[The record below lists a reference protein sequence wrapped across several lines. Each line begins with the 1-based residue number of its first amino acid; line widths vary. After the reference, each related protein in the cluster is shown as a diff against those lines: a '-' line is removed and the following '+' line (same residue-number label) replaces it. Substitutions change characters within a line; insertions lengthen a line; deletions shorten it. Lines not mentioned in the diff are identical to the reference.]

1 MKTIEQI
8 LPGILL
14 SGMLGDTPSKVAA
27 ELGYQGRTT
36 VGRIMKGAAGKSATE
51 EFCRR
56 IAEKFGLSTVDLFEL
71 DRYLDLSR
79 RFARMRPG
87 EDTDFSK
94 LLIHVIDNDYSDLD
108 ITVNELSEL
117 KILRHDHR
125 ETFMGMLSFVYFRQP
140 GVDLNTLTDLLKGA
154 FPDRPFG
161 IAACS
166 AYPTS
171 PVALGHFPP
180 RLKEIALGAMIIK
193 NFCYDYLDAMRYAHM
208 IPLRD
213 LSGRTYWSDG
223 ESDRVVLL
231 NLVRVNND
239 RNAYYEFYHVSR
251 SNGRIENVAQLFF
264 LDSGL
269 AGVYLKDSR
278 LTAWARYTA
287 AENRIEL
294 KWLNEKEPPSVME
307 RLYPGN
313 SRELTVLD
321 RSISDDRLSA
331 CIYDAYGISP
341 VWNCKV
347 ADVKVSRKEIELHTV
362 TGGCFRVSRESRSF
376 LKSVVPDMEVMIY
389 EDKTDGRLYAEWPAL
404 GERLS
409 LAECGGV
416 ISAG

>member
-27 ELGYQGRTT
+27 ELGYKGRTT
-36 VGRIMKGAAGKSATE
+36 VGRIMKGTAGQSATE

-56 IAEKFGLSTVDLFEL
+56 IAEKFGLTSGELFEL
-71 DRYLDLSR
+71 DRYLDLGR
-79 RFARMRPG
+79 RFANMLLN
-87 EDTDFSK
+87 EHTDFSK
-94 LLIHVIDNDYSDLD
+94 MLIHVIDNDYSDLNL
-108 ITVNELSEL
+108 TVDGLSEL
-117 KILRHDHR
+117 KTLRHDNR
-125 ETFMGMLSFVYFRQP
+125 EIFMGMLSFAFFRQP
-140 GVDLNTLTDLLKGA
+140 GVNLNNLTELLKGA
-154 FPDRPFG
+154 LPDRPLG
-161 IAACS
+161 CAAC
-166 AYPTS
+166 ATYPTS

-231 NLVRVNND
+231 NLVMVNND
-239 RNAYYEFYHVSR
+239 RNAYYEFYNVSR

-294 KWLNEKEPPSVME
+294 RWLNEEEPPSVME
-307 RLYPGN
+307 RLYPVN
-313 SRELTVLD
+313 SRNLAVLD
-321 RSISDDRLSA
+321 KSISDERLSA
-331 CIYDAYGISP
+331 CIYAAYGIQA
-341 VWNCKV
+341 VVNYKV
-347 ADVKVSRKEIELHTV
+347 VDVKVSRMDIELHT
-362 TGGCFRVSRESRSF
+362 TGGGCVHVSRDSRSF
-376 LKSVVPDMEVMIY
+376 LSCVGPDMEVMIY
-389 EDKTDGRLYAEWPAL
+389 RDKADGLLYAEWPAL
-404 GERLS
+404 GERV
-409 LAECGGV
+409 AIEEFADG
-416 ISAG
+416 I